1 MSLPFKYKLDY
12 IWKVVYIVLITLVFY
27 LIISKWFR
35 NILYENLTVALVVLL
50 NSIFVTIYFLDYKK
64 IFAKLIII
72 SFGLLLILQVRTT
85 NIRNTY
91 SFTPSEIDMQITR
104 MNYYPPRL
112 AKIGYILEYKKEIK
126 ISERFIENFIEAV
139 DFSEYFPDY
148 FSFLSLPLFFGG
160 LFWFIKISLLK

>member
-112 AKIGYILEYKKEIK
+112 AKIGYILEYKKEINELNK
-126 ISERFIENFIEAV
+126 AIKKRLKEWAKWEKANFK
-139 DFSEYFPDY
+139 P
-148 FSFLSLPLFFGG
+148 
-160 LFWFIKISLLK
+160 